1 MSSFASKTKK
11 VKCYYCKE
19 EMKDENLKVHCLTK
33 HNAAKRVAGEISVSG
48 YFASASKKLKI
59 SDAPSSSTTDES
71 LLVETPSDDINLE
84 EEVLEEVAVD
94 KSDNLKYL
102 VKIVKN
108 IDLNLEIS
116 LNEIKLLRENISTL
130 ASKLE
135 KKMPEFAKPDDVSP
149 YDERTNSLYEF

>member
-1 MSSFASKTKK
+1 MSFFASKTKK

-19 EMKDENLKVHCLTK
+19 EMKDENLTK

-94 KSDNLKYL
+94 KSDNLKDL
-102 VKIVKN
+102 VKIVRN
-108 IDLNLEIS
+108 IDLNSEIS
-116 LNEIKLLRENISTL
+116 LNEIKLLRDNISKYC
-130 ASKLE
+130 S
-135 KKMPEFAKPDDVSP
+135 F
-149 YDERTNSLYEF
+149 